1 MSPSGLIRNV
11 LNMIRSA
18 KVSDEIQ
25 SRLAKMLGSSD
36 PEEVAVA
43 VEAIEDYASK
53 SIPKR
58 LQTDLVESTNVL
70 GGATFLTDVNPGE
83 TSEPPPDFSEIYPET
98 SEEQNE

>member
-1 MSPSGLIRNV
+1 
-11 LNMIRSA
+11 MIRSA

-53 SIPKR
+53 SIPK
-58 LQTDLVESTNVL
+58 DLIVSGPYAARMSLNTPIKL
-70 GGATFLTDVNPGE
+70 LLT
-83 TSEPPPDFSEIYPET
+83 SI
-98 SEEQNE
+98 